1 MSSVKLVGVGRT
13 RRCKN
18 IYKYF
23 HMQIHFQKQRNYIYT
38 FNLNLLYTNNKILS
52 ALQKET
58 WLPDQ
63 AGYAQNDFATRY
75 RLTHPV
81 DLGLIAIQDCIQH
94 NDFKTQIISTL
105 YQEPLFPGYWGLSQ
119 ERMMDRTFI
128 YGIYT
133 LDKPGYSIRIHTD
146 DRLHVAQGMI
156 YFVPTDDPDQST
168 TFYTT
173 FEGDNPIR
181 ISNGHGAGYVA
192 ANTNNS
198 WHTGK
203 NSSTEDRYSMIFGI
217 RLDL

>member
-1 MSSVKLVGVGRT
+1 
-13 RRCKN
+13 
-18 IYKYF
+18 
-23 HMQIHFQKQRNYIYT
+23 MQITFNKQRDYIYT
-38 FNLNLLYTNNKILS
+38 FNLSLPHTNDKILS

-58 WLPDQ
+58 WTADQ
-63 AGYAQNDFATRY
+63 AGYAQNNFPTRY
-75 RLTHPV
+75 RLIHPKNSV
-81 DLGLIAIQDCIQH
+81 LTEIQQWIDH
-94 NDFKTQIISTL
+94 GDVKKQIIDQL

-119 ERMMDRTFI
+119 ERMMDQTFI

-156 YFVPTDDPDQST
+156 YFIPTDDPDQST
-168 TFYTT
+168 IFYTS

-181 ISNGHGAGYVA
+181 IPNGPGAGYVA

-203 NSSTEDRYSMIFGI
+203 NASTQDRYSLIFGI
-217 RLDL
+217 RLNL